1 MAHVTTPNRRE
12 LQAQERRHQLIET
25 ALALFAEKGMENTSI
40 KDIAEAAGVAQGL
53 LYHYFR
59 SKDDLLW
66 AIVGKYNP
74 AMEMSQIFSTPADR
88 PVRVVLL
95 DAATRAHELL
105 AQRSGALR
113 VVLRE
118 ALVRP
123 DIQQAFRMAQAIA
136 FGILTR
142 FFDARI
148 TAGELRPH
156 NPDVSARMLIGSV
169 LALYVTGVP
178 TETFV
183 EEMVDNLL
191 RGIEARPT
199 G

>member
-1 MAHVTTPNRRE
+1 MPVSTPTRRE
-12 LQAQERRHQLIET
+12 LQAQERRNQLIET
-25 ALALFAEKGMENTSI
+25 ALALFAEKGTENTTI

-53 LYHYFR
+53 LYHYYR

-74 AMEMSQIFSTPADR
+74 VLEMSQIFSTAADR
-88 PVRVVLL
+88 PARDVLREV
-95 DAATRAHELL
+95 ATRAYTLL
-105 AQRSGALR
+105 TERAGVAR

-136 FGILTR
+136 LGVIARYLE
-142 FFDARI
+142 ARI
-148 TAGELRPH
+148 AAGELRPH

-169 LALYVTGVP
+169 LAFYITGAP
-178 TETFV
+178 AEPFL
-183 EEMVDNLL
+183 EEMVNNLL
-191 RGIEARPT
+191 NGIALHSSS
-199 G
+199 